1 MRMVELPSSFW
12 LLGVNAVIQYHH
24 HHGKIPWCKFI
35 NIFLIGTGL
44 QEKCKADPFYLLSDV
59 METIRWFFI
68 YLAGPHRV
76 SMSFTNTSRCFR

>member
-59 METIRWFFI
+59 METSGGFSSI
-68 YLAGPHRV
+68 LRV
-76 SMSFTNTSRCFR
+76 PTG